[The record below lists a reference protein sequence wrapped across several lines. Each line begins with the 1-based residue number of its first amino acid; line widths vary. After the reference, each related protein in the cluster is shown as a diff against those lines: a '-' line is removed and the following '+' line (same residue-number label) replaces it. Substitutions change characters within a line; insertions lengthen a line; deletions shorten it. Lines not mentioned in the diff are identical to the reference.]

1 MNLKKD
7 IYDKFAIG
15 DVYVSGIYE
24 KNLLSDIYF
33 SEKNTKLIQ
42 TKIKKNILDKYNY
55 KISDQSKEELLIIM
69 RSIYMDNST
78 NNYKTKNDLKKEIQR
93 LNTLIIDYCTNNII
107 NNIKEYTSYL
117 DKIDN
122 PLNIIQI
129 NPLDRPCNTNCKGDK
144 IFEFKHFF

>member
-7 IYDKFAIG
+7 TYDKFAIG

-24 KNLLSDIYF
+24 RNLLSDIYF
-33 SEKNTKLIQ
+33 SKKNTILIQ

-55 KISDQSKEELLIIM
+55 KISDQSNEELIIIM
-69 RSIYMDNST
+69 KSIYMDNST

-93 LNTLIIDYCTNNII
+93 LNTLIINYCTTNII
-107 NNIKEYTSYL
+107 NNIKEYTTYL

-122 PLNIIQI
+122 PFDTIQI
-129 NPLDRPCNTNCKGDK
+129 NPIDRSINTNSKGEK
-144 IFEFKHFF
+144 TLELKPFF